1 MISVNLFSE
10 LPGEVNKFLSRF
22 YNIDLE
28 LKENLNWQKQYANPV
43 EMAEIIGTYADN
55 FDNFILTMWISL
67 DKGVYIHVTD
77 ENANDII
84 KYLYER
90 FPY

>member
-10 LPGEVNKFLSRF
+10 LPGEVNKFLSLF
-22 YNIDLE
+22 YNTNLDL
-28 LKENLNWQKQYANPV
+28 KNSLNWNKTYLNPV
-43 EMAEIIGTYADN
+43 EMAEIIGVYADN
-55 FDNFILTMWISL
+55 FESFILTMWISL
-67 DKGVYIHVTD
+67 DKGVYIHVTQ

>member
-22 YNIDLE
+22 YNTDLE
-28 LKENLNWQKQYANPV
+28 LKENLNWQKQYANPI
-43 EMAEIIGTYADN
+43 EMAEIIGTFADN
-55 FDNFILTMWISL
+55 FDDFILNMWITL

>member
-10 LPGEVNKFLSRF
+10 LPGEVNKFLSLF
-22 YNIDLE
+22 YNTNLDL
-28 LKENLNWQKQYANPV
+28 KNSLNWNKTYLNPV
-43 EMAEIIGTYADN
+43 EMAEIIGVYADN
-55 FDNFILTMWISL
+55 FENFILTMWISL
-67 DKGVYIHVTD
+67 DKGVYIHVTQ